1 MRPAL
6 PIEINLT
13 AVLMAVEGQTPLVY
27 AARGGESLG
36 LPSGPFDPLKHR
48 TLEIGLRSF
57 AQEQAGQALGYVEQL
72 YTFGDR
78 GRHAAERAR
87 GEVDASPH
95 VVSIGYLALTR
106 IADRGAAH
114 FAPLYACFPWE
125 DWRGGKPAL
134 IDAMIRPALESW
146 ARGADQRGAGIDRR
160 ALSPVERVA
169 LYFGS
174 DTLPF
179 DEEKVLERYELLYEA

>member
-78 GRHAAERAR
+78 GRRAAERAR

-125 DWRGGKPAL
+125 DWRGG
-134 IDAMIRPALESW
+134 
-146 ARGADQRGAGIDRR
+146 
-160 ALSPVERVA
+160 
-169 LYFGS
+169 
-174 DTLPF
+174 
-179 DEEKVLERYELLYEA
+179 